1 MEWTSLWTGWDLTVS
16 RERSL
21 PRVLPCRSAIATAT
35 HAAHRHE
42 KASADRHVVR
52 PDLEVGRAP
61 GQPWRRHEQPTR
73 PAHWTATIRLSSTA
87 LTKPVHH
94 TIYQRET
101 CFAVDYLTL
110 EAEAHIGRIRI
121 LDRSGSGWSDET
133 LIVRICHLTR
143 QLVVLKREDLLRDPV
158 TTQVG
163 TEAS

>member
-1 MEWTSLWTGWDLTVS
+1 M
-16 RERSL
+16 
-21 PRVLPCRSAIATAT
+21 
-35 HAAHRHE
+35 
-42 KASADRHVVR
+42 
-52 PDLEVGRAP
+52 
-61 GQPWRRHEQPTR
+61 
-73 PAHWTATIRLSSTA
+73 
-87 LTKPVHH
+87 HH

-121 LDRSGSGWSDET
+121 LDRFGSGWSGET